1 LLHHLVNKYIPLH
14 LLVEVNQ
21 KMSKS
26 ITPSQILQSLSEAT
40 AEIVSN
46 TAPSLVTVNNGM
58 GSGSGIVWS
67 PDGYIVTAS
76 HVIGKRSMVK
86 VSLGNGKSH
95 EAKVIG
101 RDPYTDIALLRI
113 EARNL
118 KSIEAGDSQSLKPG
132 QFILALANP
141 FGRQVSAT
149 QGIITAVHGTIRT
162 WGGIT
167 IEDTII
173 TDARLNPGYSGGPLI
188 DVQGRLIGLN
198 TAFVWN
204 RGIAVPIDT
213 IKHIVESLKIE
224 GKIKRAYL
232 GIVSDTVRLP
242 EEVAAQAQVS
252 QHSGVMIYQV
262 EADSPAKKA
271 GLAMGDVIIK
281 FNDKNIENINDLHR
295 YLTEEIIGKPT
306 KLQTLRG
313 ETLTELTITPNARA
327 E

>member
-1 LLHHLVNKYIPLH
+1 
-14 LLVEVNQ
+14 
-21 KMSKS
+21 MSKS
-26 ITPSQILQSLSEAT
+26 ITPLQILQSLSEAT
-40 AEIVSN
+40 AEIVSKI
-46 TAPSLVTVNNGM
+46 APSVVTVNNGM

-76 HVIGKRSMVK
+76 HVIGKRSTVK

-95 EAKVIG
+95 EAQVIG
-101 RDPYTDIALLRI
+101 RDPYTDIALLKI
-113 EARNL
+113 EAKNL
-118 KSIEAGDSQSLKPG
+118 KPIEPGDSQSLKPG
-132 QFILALANP
+132 QFVLALANP

-188 DVQGRLIGLN
+188 DVHGRMIGLN
-198 TAFVWN
+198 TAYVWN

-213 IKHIVESLKIE
+213 IKHIVESLKTE

-242 EEVAAQAQVS
+242 EEIATQTQVS
-252 QHSGVMIYQV
+252 QHSGVMIYRV
-262 EADSPAKKA
+262 EAGSPAKKA

-281 FNDKNIENINDLHR
+281 FNDKNIEDINDLHR
-295 YLTEEIIGKPT
+295 YLTEETIGKPT

-313 ETLTELTITPNARA
+313 ENLTELTITPNAKT

>member
-1 LLHHLVNKYIPLH
+1 
-14 LLVEVNQ
+14 
-21 KMSKS
+21 MSKT
-26 ITPSQILQSLSEAT
+26 ITPLQILQSLSEAT
-40 AEIVSN
+40 AEIVSK
-46 TAPSLVTVNNGM
+46 TAPSVVTVNNGM
-58 GSGSGIVWS
+58 GSGSGIIWS
-67 PDGYIVTAS
+67 PDGYVVTAS
-76 HVIGKRSMVK
+76 HVIGKRSTVE
-86 VSLGNGKSH
+86 VSLGDGKSH

-101 RDPYTDIALLRI
+101 RDPYTDIALLKI
-113 EARNL
+113 EAKTL
-118 KSIEAGDSQSLKPG
+118 KPIEPGDPQSLKPG

-188 DVQGRLIGLN
+188 DVHGRMIGLN
-198 TAFVWN
+198 TAYVWN

-213 IKHIVESLKIE
+213 IKHIVQSLKNE

-232 GIVSDTVRLP
+232 GIVSDSVRLP
-242 EEVAAQAQVS
+242 EEVATQAQVN

-262 EADSPAKKA
+262 EAGSPAKKA

-313 ETLTELTITPNARA
+313 ENLTELTITPNAKT